1 MRVYVEDEVEGNEY
15 EAEKDDGPGRVE
27 ERQGD

>member
-15 EAEKDDGPGRVE
+15 EAEKDDGRVE